1 MAGKRS
7 RTGVLPLRSSTP
19 WCCDGRKPLVQLD
32 APPFGPPRP
41 SLNTTNA
48 GNDSVSQPRPYDT
61 QLPTDGKPL
70 NSKPLLAKNNA
81 GVWLAESVVIERM
94 TVISSA
100 ISAMFGNMSDS
111 QSPLWPRCLNAKS
124 LRRNRPTCPKKM
136 SGFSLEPS
144 GLPWAL
150 SSPGL

>member
-48 GNDSVSQPRPYDT
+48 GNDSVSQPRQYDT
-61 QLPTDGKPL
+61 QLPTYGKPL

-111 QSPLWPRCLNAKS
+111 QSPL
-124 LRRNRPTCPKKM
+124 
-136 SGFSLEPS
+136 
-144 GLPWAL
+144 
-150 SSPGL
+150 